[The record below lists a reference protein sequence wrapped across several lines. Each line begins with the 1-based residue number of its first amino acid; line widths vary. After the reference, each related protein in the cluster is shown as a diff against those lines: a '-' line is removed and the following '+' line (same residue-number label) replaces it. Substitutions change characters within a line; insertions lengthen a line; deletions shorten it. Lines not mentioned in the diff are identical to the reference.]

1 MIIILIIIMRVLAVE
16 ISCPHSLNNRAKKD
30 FEKTE
35 KYQPLFFFGGG
46 VGGGSKELDV
56 EMSTIFGVR
65 LRDILKR
72 MQKAVL
78 LCSMNIAR
86 TLKVILKY
94 GHRPG
99 FQVL

>member
-1 MIIILIIIMRVLAVE
+1 MIIILVIIIRVLAVE
-16 ISCPHSLNNRAKKD
+16 ISCPHSLDNRAKKD

-46 VGGGSKELDV
+46 GSKEADV
-56 EMSTIFGVR
+56 EMSKIFGVR

-78 LCSMNIAR
+78 NIAR

>member
-1 MIIILIIIMRVLAVE
+1 MIIILVIIIRVLAVE
-16 ISCPHSLNNRAKKD
+16 ISCPHSLDNRAKKD

-35 KYQPLFFFGGG
+35 KYQPLFFLGGG
-46 VGGGSKELDV
+46 VGGESKEADV
-56 EMSTIFGVR
+56 EMSKIFGVR

-78 LCSMNIAR
+78 NIAR
-86 TLKVILKY
+86 TLEVILKY

>member
-1 MIIILIIIMRVLAVE
+1 MRVLAVE
-16 ISCPHSLNNRAKKD
+16 ISCPHSLDNRAKKD

-35 KYQPLFFFGGG
+35 KYQPLFLG
-46 VGGGSKELDV
+46 VGGGGSKEVDV
-56 EMSTIFGVR
+56 EMSKIFGVR

>member
-1 MIIILIIIMRVLAVE
+1 MIIIIIIMRVLAVE
-16 ISCPHSLNNRAKKD
+16 ISCPHSLDNRAKKD

-35 KYQPLFFFGGG
+35 KYQPLFFGGG
-46 VGGGSKELDV
+46 GGGGAKEVDF
-56 EMSTIFGVR
+56 EMSKIFGVR

-72 MQKAVL
+72 MQKAVR

>member
-1 MIIILIIIMRVLAVE
+1 M
-16 ISCPHSLNNRAKKD
+16 
-30 FEKTE
+30 
-35 KYQPLFFFGGG
+35 GGE
-46 VGGGSKELDV
+46 SKEADV
-56 EMSTIFGVR
+56 EMSKIFGVR

-78 LCSMNIAR
+78 NIAR
-86 TLKVILKY
+86 TLEVILKY

>member
-1 MIIILIIIMRVLAVE
+1 MRVLAVE
-16 ISCPHSLNNRAKKD
+16 ISCPHSLDNRAKKD

-35 KYQPLFFFGGG
+35 KYQSLFFWGGW
-46 VGGGSKELDV
+46 GGGSKEVDF
-56 EMSTIFGVR
+56 EMSKIFGVR

-86 TLKVILKY
+86 TLKVILKHS
-94 GHRPG
+94 HRPG

>member
-1 MIIILIIIMRVLAVE
+1 ME
-16 ISCPHSLNNRAKKD
+16 ISCPHSLDNRVKKD
-30 FEKTE
+30 FEMTE
-35 KYQPLFFFGGG
+35 KYQPLFFGGG
-46 VGGGSKELDV
+46 GGGKLDV
-56 EMSTIFGVR
+56 EKSKIFGVR

-72 MQKAVL
+72 MQKTVL
-78 LCSMNIAR
+78 LCSMYIAR

>member
-1 MIIILIIIMRVLAVE
+1 MIIIIIIMRVLAVE
-16 ISCPHSLNNRAKKD
+16 ISCPHSLDNRAKKD

-46 VGGGSKELDV
+46 GTKELDV
-56 EMSTIFGVR
+56 EMSKIFGVR

-78 LCSMNIAR
+78 LCSMNIAW

-99 FQVL
+99 F

>member
-1 MIIILIIIMRVLAVE
+1 ME
-16 ISCPHSLNNRAKKD
+16 ISCPHSLDNRAKKD

-46 VGGGSKELDV
+46 GSKEADV
-56 EMSTIFGVR
+56 EMSKIFGVR

-86 TLKVILKY
+86 TLEVILKY
-94 GHRPG
+94 CHRPG

>member
-1 MIIILIIIMRVLAVE
+1 MRVLAVE
-16 ISCPHSLNNRAKKD
+16 ISCPHSLDNRAKKD

-35 KYQPLFFFGGG
+35 KYQPLFFLRGW
-46 VGGGSKELDV
+46 GSKEADV
-56 EMSTIFGVR
+56 EMSKIFGAR

>member
-1 MIIILIIIMRVLAVE
+1 MRVLAVE
-16 ISCPHSLNNRAKKD
+16 ISCPHSLDNRAKKD

-35 KYQPLFFFGGG
+35 KYQPLFFLG
-46 VGGGSKELDV
+46 GGGSKEVDF
-56 EMSTIFGVR
+56 EMGKIFGVR

-72 MQKAVL
+72 MQKAVM

>member
-1 MIIILIIIMRVLAVE
+1 M
-16 ISCPHSLNNRAKKD
+16 
-30 FEKTE
+30 
-35 KYQPLFFFGGG
+35 G
-46 VGGGSKELDV
+46 GGGSKELDV
-56 EMSTIFGVR
+56 EMSKIFGVR

-72 MQKAVL
+72 MQKGV
-78 LCSMNIAR
+78 NIAR

>member
-1 MIIILIIIMRVLAVE
+1 MRVLAVE
-16 ISCPHSLNNRAKKD
+16 ISCPHSLDNRAKK
-30 FEKTE
+30 
-35 KYQPLFFFGGG
+35 
-46 VGGGSKELDV
+46 VDV
-56 EMSTIFGVR
+56 EMSKIFGVQ

-72 MQKAVL
+72 MQKAVR
-78 LCSMNIAR
+78 LCSMNIAP

>member
-1 MIIILIIIMRVLAVE
+1 MIIILVIIIRVLAVE
-16 ISCPHSLNNRAKKD
+16 ISCPHSLDNRAKKD

-46 VGGGSKELDV
+46 VVGGGGAKEADV
-56 EMSTIFGVR
+56 EMSKIFGVR

-78 LCSMNIAR
+78 HEHCTDSQS
-86 TLKVILKY
+86 Y
-94 GHRPG
+94 S
-99 FQVL
+99 

>member
-1 MIIILIIIMRVLAVE
+1 MRVLAVE
-16 ISCPHSLNNRAKKD
+16 ISCPHSLDNRAKKD

-35 KYQPLFFFGGG
+35 KYQPLFW
-46 VGGGSKELDV
+46 GGSKEVDV
-56 EMSTIFGVR
+56 EMSKIFGVR

-72 MQKAVL
+72 IQKVVL
-78 LCSMNIAR
+78 NIAR